1 MQVRRTDVSDSVF
14 RKLRMR
20 LKTSVERSR
29 SLNSLVKYKS
39 AGDLAATGIASVM
52 ALALVCLVR
61 DDVEDIEASMLRLL
75 LLLVAKL
82 PG

>member
-1 MQVRRTDVSDSVF
+1 MF
-14 RKLRMR
+14 RKCRTR
-20 LKTSVERSR
+20 VKTSVERSR

-39 AGDLAATGIASVM
+39 AGDAAAIGIASVM

-61 DDVEDIEASMLRLL
+61 DDVEDIEAPMLRLL